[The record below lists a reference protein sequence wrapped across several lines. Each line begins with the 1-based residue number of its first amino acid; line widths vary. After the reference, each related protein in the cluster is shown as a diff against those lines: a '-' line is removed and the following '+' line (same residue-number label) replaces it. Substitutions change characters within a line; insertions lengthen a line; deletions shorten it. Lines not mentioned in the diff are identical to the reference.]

1 MSLKVKV
8 LSFGRSKQDIYSG
21 EVDRFV
27 KMCRS
32 WGKVE
37 FIVLKPVEAGNES
50 VESALKKEA
59 ALLQK
64 HWSDNAV
71 IVSLG
76 EEGKMMDS
84 SSFVKY
90 IKKAENNGREIIF
103 NIGSAYGL
111 SEDVKSKSQ
120 LILSLSPMTFPY
132 KLCRLIFAE
141 QIYRALAISNNHPYH
156 KE

>member
-8 LSFGRSKQDIYSG
+8 LSFGRSKQDIFSS

-32 WGKVE
+32 WAKVE
-37 FIVLKPVEAGNES
+37 FIVLKPVDAGNES
-50 VESALKKEA
+50 VESALRKEA

-64 HWSDNAV
+64 HWSNNAA
-71 IVSLG
+71 IISLG
-76 EEGKMMDS
+76 EEGKMMNS
-84 SSFVKY
+84 SSFAKY
-90 IKKAENNGREIIF
+90 ITNVENSGREIIF

-111 SEDVKSKSQ
+111 SDEVKAKSN